1 MLGESQV
8 CDRDGTVL
16 ARLALEDGE
25 GHTSAEVEL
34 GPPRPLAEIED
45 RFWIPRL
52 TLASRL
58 AWHSMNAHGSL
69 AYGLRHARGGF
80 PWQKLPAAD
89 LPDEIPP
96 GGEAAAPTATSF

>member
-16 ARLALEDGE
+16 ARLTLEDGE
-25 GHTSAEVEL
+25 GHACAEVEL
-34 GPPRPLAEIED
+34 GSPQPLAEIEE
-45 RFWIPRL
+45 RFWIPRM

-58 AWHSMNAHGSL
+58 AWHTMNAHGSL
-69 AYGLRHARGGF
+69 AYRVRHARGGF
-80 PWQKLPAAD
+80 PWQALPAAD

-96 GGEAAAPTATSF
+96 GEASAPTATSF